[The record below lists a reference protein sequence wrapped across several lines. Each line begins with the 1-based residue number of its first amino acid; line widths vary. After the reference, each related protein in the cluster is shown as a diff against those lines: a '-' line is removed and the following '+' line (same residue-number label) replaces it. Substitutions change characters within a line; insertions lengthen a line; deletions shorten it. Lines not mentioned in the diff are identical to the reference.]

1 MAGWLGGYDQ
11 TKDSNVQKMR
21 EFNEEGCVGVFTL
34 FMLVQVSCS
43 LIKMMMSRELP
54 VLITFYLH
62 FRLTSFWSRLKLNI
76 CPRVKPCDGAME
88 EEKKNI
94 YLSVI
99 DYKPGKNSV

>member
-1 MAGWLGGYDQ
+1 MFLQ
-11 TKDSNVQKMR
+11 S
-21 EFNEEGCVGVFTL
+21 L
-34 FMLVQVSCS
+34 CS

-76 CPRVKPCDGAME
+76 CPRVQLCDGAME
-88 EEKKNI
+88 EEKKLI

-99 DYKPGKNSV
+99 DYKPGKNSM